1 MFNANN
7 LRARLVVSVA
17 LFLLC
22 SSVNMVPARSF
33 LDEVKTYSK
42 RQGGHVDDIL
52 FCYFAQ
58 IECESEIVGSY
69 CLQDYSKDPQF
80 KCNGKKE

>member
-7 LRARLVVSVA
+7 LRALLVVSVA

-42 RQGGHVDDIL
+42 RQGWLALDVL
-52 FCYFAQ
+52 FCYAEQ
-58 IECESEIVGSY
+58 IQCESEIVGSD
-69 CLQDYSKDPQF
+69 CLQDHIKDPEY

>member
-7 LRARLVVSVA
+7 LRALLVVSVV

-42 RQGGHVDDIL
+42 RQSLDYF
-52 FCYFAQ
+52 FCYASQ
-58 IECESEIVGSY
+58 IECESEMGSD
-69 CLQDYSKDPQF
+69 CLQDPIKDPEY